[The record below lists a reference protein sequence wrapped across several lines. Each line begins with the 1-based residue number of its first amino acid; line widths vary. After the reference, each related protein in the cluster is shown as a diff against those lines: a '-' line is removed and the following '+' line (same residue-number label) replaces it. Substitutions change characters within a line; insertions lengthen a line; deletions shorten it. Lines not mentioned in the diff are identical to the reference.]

1 MASRAVFLWSVSAF
15 VLIASAPAYAKNQ
28 NSDSQVNPASTVAGS
43 QAAAAADQPGDQPPT
58 QNSSNQN
65 AIVVTGIRA
74 SLATAQTIKKKSEA
88 LVDSIVA
95 QDIGKLPDNT
105 VSDALQRVTGV
116 QVQHAAGETQNVLI
130 RGLPDIGSFVDGRE
144 IFTGTSRG
152 VALQDIP
159 AELVQAV
166 NVYKTSTPDMIP
178 GGVAG
183 RIDILLHRPFD
194 FQGLE
199 VAGTARAIYSDQS
212 KKWSDI
218 ASVLVSDRWQTSG
231 GSEFGVLVDLSYNQR
246 RYQDQT
252 GFNFGFNNF
261 SNAATGGANVLIPDT
276 VGGLITAGNRKRPGG
291 NFSVEWKPNP
301 DLLFYIDGL
310 YTGYREDQDVNF
322 FVGIPK
328 AGDVTNVVL
337 QSGSSVAVP
346 NSTGTPAPVAQ
357 SITTLNN
364 FTITSKQAFHNS
376 TDGYQVAGGTQWTAG
391 PAQLSTEVTY
401 NNSKVKSR
409 AYILDT
415 NFVVPEINYNFNNNG
430 TPHVDARNADGSP
443 FDFSDTSILNI
454 FQLFDQRNDSSSK
467 ELAWRGDV
475 KYDFDNSFLQNFKA
489 GVRYS
494 HRTGFF
500 EAAPT
505 GPHFIGIS
513 GANYPD
519 LGTDAPSDLLNGDM
533 GIGRFAL
540 ASTPFIVSNI
550 DTLRGLAG
558 ESAGPPAID
567 PSSAF
572 NLKENVYSLYGQFQF
587 KFDAGAM
594 PVDGVVGARVEKTD
608 TTLAATLTSLNAQ
621 NQTIVTPITNR
632 RRETEVL
639 PSLTV
644 RALPSDDVVLRLI
657 AGKSITKPDFGS
669 LNPATS
675 LAPFGATGNSAFY
688 GSGAGGNPNL
698 KSVKSDNLDLSAEYY
713 FGRASSISLA
723 AYYRRLDGYVQ
734 NYAAAETWPG
744 ANGEPESY
752 LVTRPRNTGK
762 GTLKGIEAD
771 YQQFFDFLPGFLS
784 GLGVQANFTLSDGKV
799 QSPPDANGVL
809 HEQEITPVTK
819 YSYNLVAMYEKYG
832 ISARLAY
839 NWRSKYIDSFSDANP
854 GGKIVVKPVSFLDF
868 SASYDLTKQITL
880 TVDATN
886 ILGERYHD
894 SFGGITYTPRDTR
907 QYDRTIGVGARFKL

>member
-1 MASRAVFLWSVSAF
+1 MISKKATLFWSASAAVLV
-15 VLIASAPAYAKNQ
+15 ASAPAYAQDSKS
-28 NSDSQVNPASTVAGS
+28 NSQRVAGAEAAGAGAGQVATSS
-43 QAAAAADQPGDQPPT
+43 QPATQPGDQP
-58 QNSSNQN
+58 NENQK

-74 SLATAQTIKKKSEA
+74 SLATAQTIKKNSEA
-88 LVDSIVA
+88 LVDSVVA

-130 RGLPDIGSFVDGRE
+130 RGLPDIRSFVNGRE

-212 KKWSDI
+212 KKWSWI
-218 ASVLVSDRWQTSG
+218 GSALISDRWQTAG
-231 GSEFGVLVDLSYNQR
+231 GSEFGILFDLSYNR
-246 RYQDQT
+246 RQYQDQT
-252 GFNFGFNNF
+252 AFNFGFNNF
-261 SNAATGGANVLIPDT
+261 QNAATGGANVLIPDT
-276 VGGLITAGNRKRPGG
+276 VGGLITTGDRKRPAA

-301 DLLFYIDGL
+301 DLLFYVDGL
-310 YTGYREDQDVNF
+310 YTGYREDHDVNF

-337 QSGSSVAVP
+337 QQGSSVAVP
-346 NSTGTPAPVAQ
+346 DSNGTPASVAQ

-364 FTITSKQAFHNS
+364 FTITSKQTFHS
-376 TDGYQVAGGTQWTAG
+376 TTDGYQLAGGTQWTAG

-401 NNSKVKSR
+401 NDSTVKNR
-409 AYILDT
+409 AYILDA
-415 NFVVPEINYNFNNNG
+415 NFVVPAITYNFNNNG

-454 FQLFDQRNDSSSK
+454 FQLFDQRNESNSK

-475 KYDFDNSFLQNFKA
+475 KYDFNNSVLQNFKA
-489 GVRYS
+489 GFRYAR
-494 HRTGFF
+494 RTGHS
-500 EAAPT
+500 EGAPT
-505 GPHFIGIS
+505 GPHFIGVS
-513 GANYPD
+513 GAPYPD
-519 LGTDAPSDLLNGDM
+519 LGTDAPSDLLNGDL
-533 GIGRFAL
+533 GVGRFAL
-540 ASTPFIVSNI
+540 PSTSFIISNI
-550 DTLRGLAG
+550 DLLRGLAG
-558 ESAGPPAID
+558 LPSGAPALD
-567 PSSAF
+567 PTQTFDLLEKNYAA
-572 NLKENVYSLYGQFQF
+572 YGQFQF
-587 KFDAGAM
+587 RFDAGAV
-594 PVDGVVGARVEKTD
+594 PIDGVVGARVEKSD
-608 TTLAATLTSLNAQ
+608 TILHAILVNNGVAS
-621 NQTIVTPITNR
+621 PITNKR
-632 RRETEVL
+632 NETELL
-639 PSLTV
+639 PSLTL
-644 RALPSDDVVLRLI
+644 RARPIDKLVLRLI
-657 AGKSITKPDFGS
+657 AGKSLTRPEFGQ
-669 LNPATS
+669 LDPATS
-675 LAPFGATGNSAFY
+675 LSPFGATGNSAFY
-688 GSGAGGNPNL
+688 GAGGGGNPDL
-698 KSVKSDNLDLSAEYY
+698 KSVKSDNLDGSVEYY
-713 FGRASSISLA
+713 FGKASSFTFA
-723 AYYRRLDGYVQ
+723 AYYRRLHGYIQ
-734 NYAAAETWPG
+734 TYAAAETWPG
-744 ANGEPESY
+744 AQGEPETY
-752 LVTRPRNTGK
+752 LVTRPRNTGT
-762 GTLKGIEAD
+762 GTLKGIEAA
-771 YQQFFDFLPGFLS
+771 YQQFFDFLPGALS
-784 GLGVQANFTLSDGKV
+784 GFGIQANFTLSDGKV

-809 HEQEITPVTK
+809 HEQEITPVSK

-907 QYDRTIGVGARFKL
+907 QYDRTIGAGVRFKL